1 LGGEE
6 VVKDGRGGGEDRRT
20 LFSNVVP
27 DVERDRRVGRLG
39 SRCVTEVGRAHGVAV
54 AEEPCQGRSGR
65 REMERANEG
74 APIVGCA
81 VVDRIELAVK
91 KDHGRWGRRVA
102 ASVEGRHAVRRDG
115 DGEDWAQR
123 KSPLCV
129 GGSLPMTTLAAERQ
143 GS

>member
-1 LGGEE
+1 MEE
-6 VVKDGRGGGEDRRT
+6 
-20 LFSNVVP
+20 
-27 DVERDRRVGRLG
+27 
-39 SRCVTEVGRAHGVAV
+39 
-54 AEEPCQGRSGR
+54 
-65 REMERANEG
+65 ANED

-81 VVDRIELAVK
+81 VADLVELTVK

-102 ASVEGRHAVRRDG
+102 ASFGGHHAVRRDG

-129 GGSLPMTTLAAERQ
+129 VGSLPMTTIAAKRQ

>member
-1 LGGEE
+1 
-6 VVKDGRGGGEDRRT
+6 
-20 LFSNVVP
+20 
-27 DVERDRRVGRLG
+27 
-39 SRCVTEVGRAHGVAV
+39 V

-65 REMERANEG
+65 REMEGANEG

-81 VVDRIELAVK
+81 VADAVELTVK

-102 ASVEGRHAVRRDG
+102 ASVGGRHPVRRDG
-115 DGEDWAQR
+115 DGDDWAQR

-129 GGSLPMTTLAAERQ
+129 GGSLPMTTLAAKRQ